1 MDLVKIGAYIAAKR
15 KSLGL
20 TQRQVAE
27 KLGMSDKSVSKW
39 ERGICL
45 PDVSVYMELCS
56 ILGITLNEF
65 FAGED
70 ILEQDFRPKSE
81 ENILQITTFAKQK
94 RKRMKRIIASLL
106 IVILLLGGAGS
117 YIFYKSSI
125 SDRNSIVPLE
135 EDSTE
140 RKTAQLLADVDGAYL
155 YRYEADA
162 GYKTLDLELTTYQN
176 GQKTGK
182 PHKLISMK
190 LDGDEGCTGT
200 LAIIPDFQHY
210 QTKVICASGEGKY
223 QTEFSILDDV
233 DDREYYGR
241 AATEIA
247 DLISLKDGKL
257 HGILALFYA
266 KDELQAIPVES
277 LEADGPGAVNDYVY
291 YLSVRLCK

>member
-65 FAGED
+65 FAGEY
-70 ILEQDFRPKSE
+70 ILEQDFRPRSE
-81 ENILQITTFAKQK
+81 ENLLQITTLENWN
-94 RKRMKRIIASLL
+94 RKRMNRIIAALL
-106 IVILLLGGAGS
+106 VVILLLTGVGS
-117 YIFYKSSI
+117 YVLYKSSI
-125 SDRNSIVPLE
+125 ADKNSIIPLA

-162 GYKTLDLELTTYQN
+162 GYKTLDLELTTYQK
-176 GQKTGK
+176 GREIGK
-182 PHKLISMK
+182 PRKLVSIK
-190 LDGDEGCTGT
+190 LDGDEDCTGT
-200 LAIIPDFQHY
+200 IAIVPDFQHY
-210 QTKVICASGEGKY
+210 RTKVIYANGEGKY

-233 DDREYYGR
+233 DDWEYYGR

-247 DLISLKDGKL
+247 DLISLKDGNF
-257 HGILALFYA
+257 HGLLALFYA
-266 KDELQAIPVES
+266 KNELQAVRVES
-277 LEADGPGAVNDYVY
+277 VEADGPGAVNDYVY

>member
-1 MDLVKIGAYIAAKR
+1 MDLVKIGAYIAVKR

-56 ILGITLNEF
+56 ILGITLNEL

-70 ILEQDFRPKSE
+70 IPERDLGPKSE
-81 ENILQITTFAKQK
+81 ENLLQVTTSEKRK
-94 RKRMKRIIASLL
+94 RKRMKRIIAGLL
-106 IVILLLGGAGS
+106 VVVLLLGGAGS
-117 YIFYKSSI
+117 YVLYKSLI
-125 SDRNSIVPLE
+125 ADRNSIIPLA

-140 RKTAQLLADVDGAYL
+140 WKTAQLLADVDGAYL

-162 GYKTLDLELTTYQN
+162 GYKSLDLELIAYQN
-176 GQKTGK
+176 GKMIGK
-182 PHKLISMK
+182 PRKLISMK
-190 LDGDEGCTGT
+190 LDGNEGCTGT
-200 LAIIPDFQHY
+200 LAIVPDFQHY
-210 QTKVICASGEGKY
+210 QTKAICMNGEGKY
-223 QTEFSILDDV
+223 QTEFSILDGV
-233 DDREYYGR
+233 NDREYYGR

-247 DLISLKDGKL
+247 EPVSLKDGKL

-266 KDELQAIPVES
+266 KDELQAIQVES
-277 LEADGPGAVNDYVY
+277 VEADGPGAVNDYVY

>member
-70 ILEQDFRPKSE
+70 IPEQNFRP
-81 ENILQITTFAKQK
+81 A
-94 RKRMKRIIASLL
+94 LL
-106 IVILLLGGAGS
+106 VVILLLGGVGS
-117 YIFYKSSI
+117 YVLYKSMTA
-125 SDRNSIVPLE
+125 DKNSIIPLAK
-135 EDSTE
+135 DSTE

-162 GYKTLDLELTTYQN
+162 GYKSLDLELIAYQN
-176 GQKTGK
+176 GQKSGK
-182 PHKLISMK
+182 PRKLISMK
-190 LDGDEGCTGT
+190 LDGNEGCTGT
-200 LAIIPDFQHY
+200 LAIVPDFQHY
-210 QTKVICASGEGKY
+210 QIKVICASEEGKY
-223 QTEFSILDDV
+223 QTEFSILDGV
-233 DDREYYGR
+233 NDREYYGR
-241 AATEIA
+241 SATDITEP
-247 DLISLKDGKL
+247 ISLRDGNF

-277 LEADGPGAVNDYVY
+277 VEADGPGAVNDYVY

>member
-45 PDVSVYMELCS
+45 PDV
-56 ILGITLNEF
+56 
-65 FAGED
+65 
-70 ILEQDFRPKSE
+70 
-81 ENILQITTFAKQK
+81 
-94 RKRMKRIIASLL
+94 
-106 IVILLLGGAGS
+106 
-117 YIFYKSSI
+117 
-125 SDRNSIVPLE
+125 
-135 EDSTE
+135 
-140 RKTAQLLADVDGAYL
+140 AYL

-162 GYKTLDLELTTYQN
+162 GYRTLDLELTTYQK
-176 GQKTGK
+176 GREIGK
-182 PHKLISMK
+182 PRKLVSIK
-190 LDGDEGCTGT
+190 LDGDEDCTGT
-200 LAIIPDFQHY
+200 IAIVPDFQHY
-210 QTKVICASGEGKY
+210 RTKVIYANGEGKY

-277 LEADGPGAVNDYVY
+277 LEADGLGAVNDYVY

>member
-1 MDLVKIGAYIAAKR
+1 MDLVKIGEYITAKR

-70 ILEQDFRPKSE
+70 IPEQDFRPKSE
-81 ENILQITTFAKQK
+81 ENLLQITTLEIRN
-94 RKRMKRIIASLL
+94 RKRMNRIIAALL
-106 IVILLLGGAGS
+106 VVILLLGGVGS
-117 YIFYKSSI
+117 YVLYKSMTA
-125 SDRNSIVPLE
+125 DKNSIIPLAK
-135 EDSTE
+135 DSTE

-162 GYKTLDLELTTYQN
+162 GYKSLDLELIAYQN
-176 GQKTGK
+176 GQKIGK
-182 PHKLISMK
+182 PRKLVSMK
-190 LDGDEGCTGT
+190 LDGNEGCTGT
-200 LAIIPDFQHY
+200 IAIVPDFQHY
-210 QTKVICASGEGKY
+210 QIKVICASEEGKY
-223 QTEFSILDDV
+223 QTEFSILDGV
-233 DDREYYGR
+233 NDREYYGR
-241 AATEIA
+241 SATDIT
-247 DLISLKDGKL
+247 DPISLRDGNF

-266 KDELQAIPVES
+266 KDELQAIQVES
-277 LEADGPGAVNDYVY
+277 VEADGPGAVNDYVY

>member
-20 TQRQVAE
+20 IQRQVAE

-45 PDVSVYMELCS
+45 
-56 ILGITLNEF
+56 
-65 FAGED
+65 
-70 ILEQDFRPKSE
+70 
-81 ENILQITTFAKQK
+81 
-94 RKRMKRIIASLL
+94 
-106 IVILLLGGAGS
+106 
-117 YIFYKSSI
+117 
-125 SDRNSIVPLE
+125 
-135 EDSTE
+135 
-140 RKTAQLLADVDGAYL
+140 
-155 YRYEADA
+155 
-162 GYKTLDLELTTYQN
+162 
-176 GQKTGK
+176 
-182 PHKLISMK
+182 
-190 LDGDEGCTGT
+190 LDGDEDCTGT
-200 LAIIPDFQHY
+200 IAIVPDFQHY
-210 QTKVICASGEGKY
+210 RTKVIYANGEGKY

>member
-56 ILGITLNEF
+56 ILGITLNEL

-70 ILEQDFRPKSE
+70 IPERDLGPKSE
-81 ENILQITTFAKQK
+81 ENLLQVTTSEKGK
-94 RKRMKRIIASLL
+94 RKRMNRIIAALL
-106 IVILLLGGAGS
+106 VVILLLTGVGS
-117 YIFYKSSI
+117 YVLYKSSI
-125 SDRNSIVPLE
+125 ADRNSIIPLA

-162 GYKTLDLELTTYQN
+162 GYKTLDLELITYQN
-176 GQKTGK
+176 GQKIGK
-182 PHKLISMK
+182 PRKLISMN

-200 LAIIPDFQHY
+200 IAIVPDFQHY
-210 QTKVICASGEGKY
+210 RTKVIYANGEGKY

-266 KDELQAIPVES
+266 KDELQAILVES